1 MILLILYIYGTALMC
16 AYIASCVFDNLYR
29 ICTCLQHLYFPE
41 EGCGL
46 QPKHVGAIK
55 PSLQL
60 VGDKLMYVV
69 LLCILCGSENK
80 QLLFPYTTLTD
91 WFL

>member
-1 MILLILYIYGTALMC
+1 MCVLVYIVL
-16 AYIASCVFDNLYR
+16 CVFGKIYR

-55 PSLQL
+55 TSLQL

-69 LLCILCGSENK
+69 NQSHYRPGVAQGVPGS
-80 QLLFPYTTLTD
+80 
-91 WFL
+91 

>member
-1 MILLILYIYGTALMC
+1 MCVCVCILYR
-16 AYIASCVFDNLYR
+16 VFDELYH
-29 ICTCLQHLYFPE
+29 ICTYLQRLYLPE
-41 EGCGL
+41 EDWGL
-46 QPKHVGAIK
+46 QPKHVGTTK

-80 QLLFPYTTLTD
+80 QRLFPYTA
-91 WFL
+91 